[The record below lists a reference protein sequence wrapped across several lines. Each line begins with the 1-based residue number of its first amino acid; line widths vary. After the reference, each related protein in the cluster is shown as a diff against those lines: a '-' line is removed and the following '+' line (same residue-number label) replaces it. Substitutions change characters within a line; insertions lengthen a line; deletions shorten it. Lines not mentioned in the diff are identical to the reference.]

1 MRISDWSSDVCS
13 SDLVP
18 PHRAAVPSFRA
29 VSESSDRTAR
39 PHRPGRCCP
48 GTFHWA
54 PAPVRRPPHPHRA
67 PTPRVAL
74 PAGKGARPG
83 STATCLGDADRRAA
97 KLRKA
102 ESQPRTDLVDRREI
116 IRPALGEIEA
126 VAFARLGQKGDV
138 RCAVLDQGD
147 MIGHA
152 GARILVEKALLPAP
166 DCQTLATLLPPAS
179 PDWIAPTSPSLRSEE
194 HTSELQSL
202 MRISYAVFCLKKKK
216 TILHLHTQN

>member
-29 VSESSDRTAR
+29 VAESSDRTAR

-54 PAPVRRPPHPHRA
+54 PAPVRRPPHRHRA

-83 STATCLGDADRRAA
+83 STATCLGDADRRSA

-102 ESQPRTDLVDRREI
+102 ESQP
-116 IRPALGEIEA
+116 
-126 VAFARLGQKGDV
+126 
-138 RCAVLDQGD
+138 
-147 MIGHA
+147 
-152 GARILVEKALLPAP
+152 
-166 DCQTLATLLPPAS
+166 
-179 PDWIAPTSPSLRSEE
+179 RSEE

-202 MRISYAVFCLKKKK
+202 MRLSYAVFCLKKKY
-216 TILHLHTQN
+216 TNSHTQTPTHHHRHQ